1 MEMSKPRR
9 LPAIAC
15 ILAMFAVFA
24 PPSPVRAADGFF
36 SGLPDLPLM
45 PKLGEDRAAA
55 VVFDKPEGRIVTLTA
70 RGRVSRNAVMGYYA
84 RALPQLGWKMDRPG
98 RFRRDGEILL
108 LTTFGTGKDL
118 TVRISLAPE

>member
-9 LPAIAC
+9 FPAIAC
-15 ILAMFAVFA
+15 IVAMFAVFT
-24 PPSPVRAADGFF
+24 PSGPVWAADGFF

-45 PKLGEDRAAA
+45 PSLGEDRAAE

-70 RGRVSRNAVMGYYA
+70 RGRVSRQSVMGYYA

-108 LTTFGTGKDL
+108 LTTSGTEKDL
-118 TVRISLAPE
+118 TVQISLAPE